1 MNQTVLFRI
10 LLLLLFAGYSSLS
23 AEILKPTI
31 GGEEKEILK
40 IAGKRRMYTNMR
52 EDSLVYQVNGPARIE
67 LITRYPSPEKSN
79 KSQPFSYQLVIDNE
93 EPITINHR
101 YKLQKSIRSVQH
113 PSHYYTYSGNYFIN
127 IEDGDHKLTVSA
139 NADQKYPVL
148 LRMIKKG
155 FKTSLNN
162 MQELQPMVF
171 QTNRTVV
178 VSGKAISYYDFNHG
192 RPLQLEM
199 DGSQILRILS
209 RLLFESQMGE
219 LESYRIRVKS
229 GRKVLGTYYMS
240 TERSSDSTVEEQSD
254 KVPGKWRT
262 CEVTIPEGKHV
273 ISVELVEKERSVLT
287 RFQEFK

>member
-1 MNQTVLFRI
+1 VLSRI
-10 LLLLLFAGYSSLS
+10 LFLLFTGYSALS
-23 AEILKPTI
+23 AELLKPTI

-40 IAGKRRMYTNMR
+40 IADKRRMYTIMR
-52 EDSLVYQVNGPARIE
+52 EDPLVYQVNGPARIE
-67 LITRYPSPEKSN
+67 LITRYPSPEKSK
-79 KSQPFSYQLVIDNE
+79 KSQPFSYQLVVDNE
-93 EPITINHR
+93 EPIKINHR

-127 IEDGDHKLTVSA
+127 IKDGDHTLTMSA

-148 LRMIKKG
+148 LRVIKKG

-162 MQELQPMVF
+162 MHELQPMVF

-178 VSGKAISYYDFNHG
+178 VSGKDISYYDLNHG

-199 DGSQILRILS
+199 EGPQILRILS

-240 TERSSDSTVEEQSD
+240 TERSSDSTVEGQSD

>member
-1 MNQTVLFRI
+1 MNQTVLSRI
-10 LLLLLFAGYSSLS
+10 LLLLFTGYSALS
-23 AEILKPTI
+23 AELLKPTI

-40 IAGKRRMYTNMR
+40 ISDKRRIYTIMR
-52 EDSLVYQVNGPARIE
+52 EDPLVYQVNGPARIE
-67 LITRYPSPEKSN
+67 LITRYPSPEKSK
-79 KSQPFSYQLVIDNE
+79 KSQPFSYQLVVDNE
-93 EPITINHR
+93 EPIKINHR

-127 IEDGDHKLTVSA
+127 IKDGDHTLTMSA
-139 NADQKYPVL
+139 NAEQKYPVL
-148 LRMIKKG
+148 LRVIKKG

-162 MQELQPMVF
+162 MHELQPKVF

-178 VSGKAISYYDFNHG
+178 VSGKDISYYDLNHG

-199 DGSQILRILS
+199 EGPKILRILS

-229 GRKVLGTYYMS
+229 RRKVLGTYYMS
-240 TERSSDSTVEEQSD
+240 TERSSDSTVEGQSD

>member
-1 MNQTVLFRI
+1 MNQTVLSRI
-10 LLLLLFAGYSSLS
+10 LFLLFTGYSALS
-23 AEILKPTI
+23 AELLKPTI

-40 IAGKRRMYTNMR
+40 IADKRRMYTIMR
-52 EDSLVYQVNGPARIE
+52 EDPLIYQVNGPARIE
-67 LITRYPSPEKSN
+67 LITRYPSPEKSK
-79 KSQPFSYQLVIDNE
+79 KSQPFSYQLVVDNE
-93 EPITINHR
+93 EPIKINHR

-127 IEDGDHKLTVSA
+127 IKDGDHTLTMSA

-148 LRMIKKG
+148 LRVIKKG

-162 MQELQPMVF
+162 MHELQPMVF

-178 VSGKAISYYDFNHG
+178 VSGKDISYYDLNHG

-199 DGSQILRILS
+199 EGPQILRILS

-240 TERSSDSTVEEQSD
+240 TERSSDSTVEGQSD

>member
-10 LLLLLFAGYSSLS
+10 LFLLFAGYSSLS

-40 IAGKRRMYTNMR
+40 IAGKRRMYTIMR

-148 LRMIKKG
+148 LRVIKKG

-162 MQELQPMVF
+162 MHELQPMVF

-178 VSGKAISYYDFNHG
+178 VSGKAISYYDLNHG

-240 TERSSDSTVEEQSD
+240 TERSSDSTVEGQSD

>member
-1 MNQTVLFRI
+1 MNQTVLSRI
-10 LLLLLFAGYSSLS
+10 LLLLFTGYSALS
-23 AEILKPTI
+23 AELLKPTI

-40 IAGKRRMYTNMR
+40 IADKRRMYTIMR
-52 EDSLVYQVNGPARIE
+52 EDPLVYQVNGPARIE
-67 LITRYPSPEKSN
+67 LITRYPSPEKSK
-79 KSQPFSYQLVIDNE
+79 KSQPFSYQLVVDNE
-93 EPITINHR
+93 EPIKINHR

-127 IEDGDHKLTVSA
+127 IKDGDHTLTMSA

-148 LRMIKKG
+148 LRVIKKG

-162 MQELQPMVF
+162 MHELQPMVF

-178 VSGKAISYYDFNHG
+178 VSGKDISYYDLNHG

-199 DGSQILRILS
+199 EGPQILRILS

-240 TERSSDSTVEEQSD
+240 TERSSDSTVEGQSD

>member
-1 MNQTVLFRI
+1 MNQTVLSRI
-10 LLLLLFAGYSSLS
+10 LLLLFTGYSALS
-23 AEILKPTI
+23 AELLKPTI

-40 IAGKRRMYTNMR
+40 ISDKRRMYTIMR
-52 EDSLVYQVNGPARIE
+52 EDPLVYQVNGPARIE
-67 LITRYPSPEKSN
+67 LITRYPSPEKSK
-79 KSQPFSYQLVIDNE
+79 KSQPFSYQLVVDNE
-93 EPITINHR
+93 EPIKINHR

-127 IEDGDHKLTVSA
+127 IKDGDHTLTMSA

-148 LRMIKKG
+148 LRVIKKG

-162 MQELQPMVF
+162 MHELQPMVF

-178 VSGKAISYYDFNHG
+178 VSGKDISYYDLNHG

-199 DGSQILRILS
+199 DGPQILRILS

-240 TERSSDSTVEEQSD
+240 TERSSDSTVEGQSD

>member
-10 LLLLLFAGYSSLS
+10 LLLLFTGYSALS
-23 AEILKPTI
+23 AELLKPTI

-40 IAGKRRMYTNMR
+40 ISDKRRMYTIMR
-52 EDSLVYQVNGPARIE
+52 EDPLVYQVNGPARVE
-67 LITRYPSPEKSN
+67 LITRYPSPEKSK
-79 KSQPFSYQLVIDNE
+79 KSQPFSYQLVVDNE

-127 IEDGDHKLTVSA
+127 IKDGDHTLTMSA

-148 LRMIKKG
+148 LRVIKKG

-162 MQELQPMVF
+162 MHELQPMVF

-178 VSGKAISYYDFNHG
+178 VSGQDISYYDLNHG

-199 DGSQILRILS
+199 EGPQILRILS

-240 TERSSDSTVEEQSD
+240 TERSSDSTVEGQSD

-262 CEVTIPEGKHV
+262 CEVTIPEGKYV

>member
-1 MNQTVLFRI
+1 MNQTVLSRI
-10 LLLLLFAGYSSLS
+10 LLLLFTGYSALS
-23 AEILKPTI
+23 AELLKPTI

-40 IAGKRRMYTNMR
+40 IADKRRMYTIMR
-52 EDSLVYQVNGPARIE
+52 EDPLVYQVNGPARIE
-67 LITRYPSPEKSN
+67 LITRYPSPEKSK
-79 KSQPFSYQLVIDNE
+79 KSQPFSYQLVVDNE
-93 EPITINHR
+93 EPIKINHR

-127 IEDGDHKLTVSA
+127 IKDGDHTLTMSA

-148 LRMIKKG
+148 LRVIKKG

-162 MQELQPMVF
+162 MHELQPMVF

-178 VSGKAISYYDFNHG
+178 VSGKDISYYDLNHG

-199 DGSQILRILS
+199 EGPKILRILS

-240 TERSSDSTVEEQSD
+240 TERSSDSTVEGQSD
-254 KVPGKWRT
+254 IVPGKWRT
-262 CEVTIPEGKHV
+262 CEVTIPEGKYV

-287 RFQEFK
+287 RFQELK

>member
-1 MNQTVLFRI
+1 MNQTVLSRI
-10 LLLLLFAGYSSLS
+10 LLLLFTGYSALS
-23 AEILKPTI
+23 AELLKPTI

-40 IAGKRRMYTNMR
+40 ISDKRRMYTIMR
-52 EDSLVYQVNGPARIE
+52 EDPLVYQVNGPARIE
-67 LITRYPSPEKSN
+67 LITRYPSPEKSK
-79 KSQPFSYQLVIDNE
+79 KSQPFSYQLVVDNE
-93 EPITINHR
+93 EPIKINHR

-127 IEDGDHKLTVSA
+127 IKDGDHTLTMSA

-148 LRMIKKG
+148 LRVIKKG

-162 MQELQPMVF
+162 MHELQPMVF

-178 VSGKAISYYDFNHG
+178 VSGKDISYYDLNHG

-199 DGSQILRILS
+199 DGPKILRILS

-240 TERSSDSTVEEQSD
+240 TERSSDSTVEGQSD

>member
-1 MNQTVLFRI
+1 MNQTVLSRI
-10 LLLLLFAGYSSLS
+10 LFLLFTGYSALS
-23 AEILKPTI
+23 AELLKPTI

-40 IAGKRRMYTNMR
+40 IADKRRMYTIMR
-52 EDSLVYQVNGPARIE
+52 EDPLVYQVNGPARIE
-67 LITRYPSPEKSN
+67 LITRYPSPEKSK
-79 KSQPFSYQLVIDNE
+79 KSQPFSYQLVVNNE

-127 IEDGDHKLTVSA
+127 IKDGDHTLTMSA
-139 NADQKYPVL
+139 NVDQKYPVL
-148 LRMIKKG
+148 LRVIKKG

-162 MQELQPMVF
+162 MHELQPMVF

-178 VSGKAISYYDFNHG
+178 VSGKDISYYDLNHG

-240 TERSSDSTVEEQSD
+240 TERSSDSTIEGQSD

-273 ISVELVEKERSVLT
+273 ISVELVEKDRSVLT

>member
-10 LLLLLFAGYSSLS
+10 LLLLFTGYSALS
-23 AEILKPTI
+23 AELLKPTI

-40 IAGKRRMYTNMR
+40 IADKRRMYTIMR
-52 EDSLVYQVNGPARIE
+52 EDPLVYQVNGPARIE
-67 LITRYPSPEKSN
+67 LITRYPSPEKSK
-79 KSQPFSYQLVIDNE
+79 KSQPFSYQLVVDNE

-127 IEDGDHKLTVSA
+127 IKDGDHTLTMSA

-148 LRMIKKG
+148 LRVIKKG

-162 MQELQPMVF
+162 MHELQPMVF

-178 VSGKAISYYDFNHG
+178 VSGKDISYYDLNHG

-199 DGSQILRILS
+199 EGPQILRILS

-240 TERSSDSTVEEQSD
+240 TERSSDSTVEGQSD

>member
-1 MNQTVLFRI
+1 MSQTVLSRI
-10 LLLLLFAGYSSLS
+10 LFLLFTGYSVLS
-23 AEILKPTI
+23 AELLKPTI

-40 IAGKRRMYTNMR
+40 IADKRRMYTIMR
-52 EDSLVYQVNGPARIE
+52 EDPLIYQVNGPARIE
-67 LITRYPSPEKSN
+67 LITRYPSPEKSK
-79 KSQPFSYQLVIDNE
+79 KSQPFSYQLVVDNE
-93 EPITINHR
+93 EPIKINHR

-127 IEDGDHKLTVSA
+127 IKDGDHTLTMSA
-139 NADQKYPVL
+139 NVDQKYPVL
-148 LRMIKKG
+148 LRVIKKG

-162 MQELQPMVF
+162 MHELQPMVF

-178 VSGKAISYYDFNHG
+178 VSGKDISYYDLNHG

-199 DGSQILRILS
+199 EGPQILRILS

-240 TERSSDSTVEEQSD
+240 TERSSDSTVEGQSD

>member
-1 MNQTVLFRI
+1 
-10 LLLLLFAGYSSLS
+10 
-23 AEILKPTI
+23 
-31 GGEEKEILK
+31 
-40 IAGKRRMYTNMR
+40 MR
-52 EDSLVYQVNGPARIE
+52 EDPLVYQVNGPARIE
-67 LITRYPSPEKSN
+67 LITRYPSPEKSK
-79 KSQPFSYQLVIDNE
+79 KSQPFSYQLVVDNE

-127 IEDGDHKLTVSA
+127 IKDGDHTLTMSA

-148 LRMIKKG
+148 LRVIKKG

-162 MQELQPMVF
+162 MHELQPMVF
-171 QTNRTVV
+171 QTNSTVV
-178 VSGKAISYYDFNHG
+178 VSGKDISYYDLNHG

-199 DGSQILRILS
+199 EGPKILRILS

-229 GRKVLGTYYMS
+229 RRKVLGTYYMS
-240 TERSSDSTVEEQSD
+240 TERSSDSTVEGQSD

>member
-1 MNQTVLFRI
+1 MNQKVLSRI
-10 LLLLLFAGYSSLS
+10 LLLLFTGYSALS
-23 AEILKPTI
+23 AELLKPTI

-40 IAGKRRMYTNMR
+40 ISDKRRIYTIMR
-52 EDSLVYQVNGPARIE
+52 EDPLVYQVNGPARIE
-67 LITRYPSPEKSN
+67 LITRYPSPEKSK
-79 KSQPFSYQLVIDNE
+79 KSQPFSYQLVVDNE
-93 EPITINHR
+93 EPIKINHR
-101 YKLQKSIRSVQH
+101 YKLQKGIRSVQH

-127 IEDGDHKLTVSA
+127 IKDGDHTLTMSA
-139 NADQKYPVL
+139 NAEQKYPVL
-148 LRMIKKG
+148 LRVIKKG

-162 MQELQPMVF
+162 MHELQPMVF
-171 QTNRTVV
+171 QTNSTVV
-178 VSGKAISYYDFNHG
+178 VSGKDISYYDLNHG

-199 DGSQILRILS
+199 EGPKILRILS

-240 TERSSDSTVEEQSD
+240 TERSSDSTVEGQSD